1 MAMVVRILPGKEGHT
16 RRCAYRALGNG
27 AGKPD
32 ALGARPI
39 QVRALHHRVQS
50 HAHAFGIMLVG
61 QDIGLVAHDSLRSSG
76 YRFFTGL
83 QAHSDL
89 KVHGH
94 EIVDNIGCS
103 KVQESA

>member
-1 MAMVVRILPGKEGHT
+1 MTMVVRILPGKEGHT

-32 ALGARPI
+32 ALGS
-39 QVRALHHRVQS
+39 Q
-50 HAHAFGIMLVG
+50 AHAFGIMLVG